1 MYVYSMSMNFLSN
14 LEKSHN
20 MTINIPEGVNAAQ
33 LQIQGRK
40 SHEPRQVNSQFAQ

>member
-1 MYVYSMSMNFLSN
+1 MNFLSN

-20 MTINIPEGVNAAQ
+20 MTINILEAVTPAQ

-40 SHEPRQVNSQFAQ
+40 SHEPGQVNS

>member
-1 MYVYSMSMNFLSN
+1 MIIMLYVCLQYVQEVPN

-20 MTINIPEGVNAAQ
+20 MTNTSEGVTPAQ

-40 SHEPRQVNSQFAQ
+40 SHELRQVNS